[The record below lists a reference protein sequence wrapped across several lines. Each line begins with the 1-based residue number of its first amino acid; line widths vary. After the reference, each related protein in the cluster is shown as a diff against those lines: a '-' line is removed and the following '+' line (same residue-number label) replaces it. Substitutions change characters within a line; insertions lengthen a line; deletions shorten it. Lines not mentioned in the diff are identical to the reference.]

1 MVWEDTLKK
10 ISNKTALEAASQW
23 VDRPHNLQLINNQ
36 INCVYRFESAGK
48 GFYLRM
54 THEQIR
60 PQKELL
66 AAIDFQQ
73 HLLQNDAPVSD
84 VLVSNNG
91 CYIESV
97 RQDELFF
104 WAQVCSEVPGTI
116 MHFGYE
122 GKNTYFLWGQAL
134 ARLHR
139 AAGTYQAKGHHFR
152 SWQDLWNETAD
163 YLADEETAIQDL
175 FHSLDQRFGYFTP
188 NKVNFGLT
196 HGDHRPGNVL
206 FDGKQIHFI
215 DFDEPVYHWFIAD
228 IAKPFL
234 DLCSRP
240 YAEWAEKFAWM
251 IEGYQSILPIDAHLL
266 QSINDFSQMK
276 SLDIYLWCKYNWF
289 EPTAPGGTP
298 RAQWLNELRQMAFTP
313 LFNLK

>member
-10 ISNKTALEAASQW
+10 ISSKTALQAASQW
-23 VDRPHNLQLINNQ
+23 VDRPNNLQLINNQ

-66 AAIDFQQ
+66 AGIDYQQ
-73 HLLQNDAPVSD
+73 HLLQNDAPVCD
-84 VLVSNNG
+84 VLVSKNG
-91 CYIESV
+91 SYIESV

-104 WAQVCSEVPGTI
+104 WAQVCSEVPGTT
-116 MHFGYE
+116 MHFGYQD
-122 GKNTYFLWGQAL
+122 KNTYFLWGQAL

-139 AAGTYQAKGHHFR
+139 AAGTYQAKEHHFR
-152 SWQDLWNETAD
+152 SWKDLWNETAD

-175 FHSLDQRFGYFTP
+175 FYTLDQRFECFTP
-188 NKVNFGLT
+188 NNVNFGLT

-234 DLCSRP
+234 DLCSSP
-240 YAEWAEKFAWM
+240 FAEWAEKFAWM

-289 EPTAPGGTP
+289 EPTAPVV
-298 RAQWLNELRQMAFTP
+298 F
-313 LFNLK
+313 K